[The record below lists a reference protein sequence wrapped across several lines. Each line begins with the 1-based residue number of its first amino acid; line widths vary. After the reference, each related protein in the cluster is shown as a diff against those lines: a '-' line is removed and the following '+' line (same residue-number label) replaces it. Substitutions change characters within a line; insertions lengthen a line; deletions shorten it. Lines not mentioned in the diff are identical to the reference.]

1 MKSKTKKGVRIEQA
15 SVKKLWAMKKKA
27 QARDRALLASGEV
40 TPEAMLLLRPEQ
52 LKGAKITWPE
62 APLNETEDLTHHW
75 CIQSRGNWDSKNMS
89 GVRDEWG
96 YRPYSLRVRES
107 HVFEDQRIA
116 GSFGADTLCGHPC
129 RWTNVHRLNRN
140 GVIHPESV

>member
-62 APLNETEDLTHHW
+62 APLNETATPVPKKR
-75 CIQSRGNWDSKNMS
+75 SS
-89 GVRDEWG
+89 GR
-96 YRPYSLRVRES
+96 RK
-107 HVFEDQRIA
+107 I
-116 GSFGADTLCGHPC
+116 
-129 RWTNVHRLNRN
+129 
-140 GVIHPESV
+140 